1 MKDFS
6 SNQQRIKQWRD
17 TLTQCLRDAN
27 KKKVMDNTQ
36 YIKLHKTEKSILSF
50 QITKSRTAVLKEI
63 FKTTKT
69 LTIGD
74 ETVETKNI
82 GFSHAS
88 GDSNEIEC
96 LQLTALLKKEFSLKD
111 TINRVIEK
119 EYKLFLLK
127 LETEWVSFLE
137 IIIHFVGKLDVL
149 VCRAYNAMENHYSC
163 PVLRSNN
170 EGDQTISQVKT
181 TGLRH
186 ILIEHLL
193 TNETYT
199 PNDIELSDDPQ
210 GILLFGINSSGKT
223 SLLRSL
229 GIAVILA
236 QSGNFVPAT
245 TFEYTPYRSIYSRI
259 VGTDNLFK
267 GHSSFAVE
275 MTELRVIL
283 RMADKHSLVLA
294 DEISKGSEMD
304 SAISITTAA
313 LMNFVALKCSFMITS
328 HLHEIVDYD
337 EIKAMSKQLHLK
349 HLLVSFD
356 YEKDTLVYDR
366 KLKDGSGESFY
377 GLLVCKSLHLP
388 QSFIE
393 QAYKI
398 RQKYLVKDKG
408 ILSQKTSIY
417 NAKKIRGMCE
427 QCGQNPSDET
437 HHIMPQKL
445 ADANGFFPN
454 GLHMN
459 HVANLSALCS
469 SCHDTIHSCVSKTEY
484 VGCDTAS
491 VVTEDSLIKKKKIKI
506 IRRLPK

>member
-1 MKDFS
+1 VIHPCNDG
-6 SNQQRIKQWRD
+6 QDVIK
-17 TLTQCLRDAN
+17 
-27 KKKVMDNTQ
+27 
-36 YIKLHKTEKSILSF
+36 
-50 QITKSRTAVLKEI
+50 
-63 FKTTKT
+63 
-69 LTIGD
+69 
-74 ETVETKNI
+74 
-82 GFSHAS
+82 
-88 GDSNEIEC
+88 
-96 LQLTALLKKEFSLKD
+96 
-111 TINRVIEK
+111 
-119 EYKLFLLK
+119 
-127 LETEWVSFLE
+127 
-137 IIIHFVGKLDVL
+137 
-149 VCRAYNAMENHYSC
+149 
-163 PVLRSNN
+163 
-170 EGDQTISQVKT
+170 SQVKT

-199 PNDIELSDDPQ
+199 PNDIELSDEPQ
-210 GILLFGINSSGKT
+210 GVLLFGINSSGKT

-229 GIAVILA
+229 GIAIILA

-259 VGTDNLFK
+259 VGNDNLFK

-283 RMADKHSLVLA
+283 RMADQHSLVLA

-366 KLKDGSGESFY
+366 TLKDGSGESFY

-388 QSFIE
+388 QPFIE

-427 QCGQNPSDET
+427 QCGIRPSDET

-459 HVANLSALCS
+459 HVANLSALCT
-469 SCHDTIHSCVSKTEY
+469 SCHDTIHSSEEPDLTS
-484 VGCDTAS
+484 T
-491 VVTEDSLIKKKKIKI
+491 VTEDSLIKKKKIKI
-506 IRRLPK
+506 VVKPKAKPT